1 MRKIPL
7 LPLAL
12 LLTGPLGAL
21 AVDGTA
27 ITSDVP
33 PTEPRAPVHP
43 WSVSVGTGGGSFF
56 EFVDAFAGSG
66 PPYEQRQRDRL
77 QLNLRVDRELGR
89 RLRAGLAYTY
99 LGWTDTY
106 SSGGVPVTGTIDERS
121 HVLMADVTVLWYR
134 SEHVETYSALA
145 AGYGTWRA
153 TGTVAGARYDDV
165 QSGPA
170 FQLRYFGLSVGN
182 ERFRA
187 FADLG
192 LGFEGLIVAGVTLRL

>member
-12 LLTGPLGAL
+12 LLTGPVAAL
-21 AVDGTA
+21 AADGTA
-27 ITSDVP
+27 VTSDVP
-33 PTEPRAPVHP
+33 PPEPRAPVHP

-77 QLNLRVDRELGR
+77 QLNLRVDRELGPR
-89 RLRAGLAYTY
+89 FRAGLAYTY
-99 LGWTDTY
+99 LGWSDTY
-106 SSGGVPVTGTIDERS
+106 SSGGVPVTGTIDERAQ
-121 HVLMADVTVLWYR
+121 VVMVDATVLWYR
-134 SEHVETYSALA
+134 GARVETYSALA
-145 AGYGTWRA
+145 AGYGRWRG
-153 TGTVAGARYDDV
+153 TGTVAGARYDDT
-165 QSGPA
+165 SAGFS
-170 FQLRYFGLSVGN
+170 FQVRYFGVSVGN

-192 LGFEGLIVAGVTLRL
+192 IGMEGLIVGGVTLRL